1 MSGLILPFRGV
12 LPEIDDS
19 AFVAQ
24 TASVIGDV
32 VIGAESSIW
41 YGVTIRGDV
50 NEVRIGQR
58 SSVQDGT
65 VIHEATNTFGT
76 YIGNDVTVAHMVL
89 LHACS
94 LEDNCFIGMSATVM
108 DGAVVEK
115 GAMVAAGAL
124 ITPGK
129 RVESGQ
135 LWAGTP
141 AKYIRDVSAA
151 EIEMMTVIPPRYVAL
166 GQEYLTASKT

>member
-1 MSGLILPFRGV
+1 MTGLILSFRDKF
-12 LPEIDDS
+12 PEIDDS

-24 TASVIGDV
+24 TATIIGDV
-32 VIGAESSIW
+32 IIGEESSIW

-50 NEVRIGQR
+50 NEMRIGKR
-58 SSVQDGT
+58 SNVQDGT

-76 YIGNDVTVAHMVL
+76 YIGDDVTVAHMVL
-89 LHACS
+89 LHACT

-108 DGAVVEK
+108 DGVVVEK

-124 ITPGK
+124 VTPGK
-129 RVESGQ
+129 VVKSGQ

-141 AKYIRDVSAA
+141 ARHIRDVSEA
-151 EIEMMTVIPPRYVAL
+151 ETEMMNIIGPRYVGL
-166 GQEYLTASKT
+166 GQEYLAATKV

>member
-1 MSGLILPFRGV
+1 MTGLILPFRDKM
-12 LPEIDDS
+12 PEIDGS
-19 AFVAQ
+19 VFVAQ
-24 TASVIGDV
+24 TASIIGDV

-50 NEVRIGQR
+50 NEVRVGKR

-65 VIHEATNTFGT
+65 VIHEATNTYGT
-76 YIGNDVTVAHMVL
+76 YIGDDVTVAHMVL
-89 LHACS
+89 LHACT

-108 DGAVVEK
+108 DGAVIEK

-124 ITPGK
+124 VTPGK
-129 RVESGQ
+129 RVKSGQ

-141 AKYIRDVSAA
+141 AKYLRDISAD
-151 EIEMMTVIPPRYVAL
+151 EIEMMAVIPPRYVAL
-166 GQEYLTASKT
+166 GQEYLASSET